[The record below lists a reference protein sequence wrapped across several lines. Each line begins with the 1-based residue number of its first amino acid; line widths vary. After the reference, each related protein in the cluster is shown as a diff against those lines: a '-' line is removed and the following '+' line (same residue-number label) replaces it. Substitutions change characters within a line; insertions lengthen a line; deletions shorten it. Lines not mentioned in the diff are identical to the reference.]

1 VEEIGILALST
12 RCVMLRSL
20 VFHSALWTK
29 TPAVSLQQATTTFT
43 YRSTT
48 FVSTWGYYLL
58 SGYNNVI
65 IKRHKSSTKKG
76 KGEIPRKG
84 SNASAGNSTNNDPQ
98 EGYSSSPPPSSSSS
112 AAASSPSFPPAP
124 LDSNESVMDWNVVQ
138 DRFRELQVPGASL
151 PDFVYT
157 EQYCSITLPVQNK
170 VKRSTLVLYFAEKAI
185 ETGLLVRA
193 SDLDISFR
201 SCTKNGASLVVGS
214 SFQVDIWGEENGNFP
229 TNIRYHK
236 QTPYLLKKELDIL
249 LNAYEACHST
259 EAFNVVTNLDIYDTL
274 GKYLQR
280 LESKVHSLFPNV
292 KKTRLEEDE
301 DNTDSFD
308 RIEKLERKVTKHGAS
323 LFFPE
328 ESYSWDMLA
337 GYRSQ
342 KEKIEEAVVLPLVHR
357 DIFEKVSCSVRK
369 SYRSP
374 IPKAVLLEGPPG
386 TGKTTVAKIL
396 ASRGNIPLV
405 HVTMEAITSKW
416 YGDSEKKLSKLL
428 QVSNE
433 YGPCFVFL
441 DEIDSFLGDRSSM
454 HEATR
459 RTLSVLL
466 RHLDGLT
473 SSLNK
478 SILIAA
484 TNRKNDLDAALLSR
498 FDETIHFELP
508 DIDTRAEIIHLY
520 ATHLSQEDLYSLAS
534 MSKEF
539 SGRNISDAC
548 KEVER
553 SWATKIVK
561 GEQKLETLPP
571 AEEYL
576 KVFSRRQA
584 NNTKVSSLRTEE
596 E

>member
-1 VEEIGILALST
+1 
-12 RCVMLRSL
+12 MLRSL
-20 VFHSALWTK
+20 VRHSTVFKGTCTIASFQKAAKFSHHSNTFMSTLGY
-29 TPAVSLQQATTTFT
+29 LQ
-43 YRSTT
+43 SK
-48 FVSTWGYYLL
+48 SYLF
-58 SGYNNVI
+58 
-65 IKRHKSSTKKG
+65 IKRNKSSSKRGKMDAPKKG
-76 KGEIPRKG
+76 
-84 SNASAGNSTNNDPQ
+84 NNHPVVTSDSSSC
-98 EGYSSSPPPSSSSS
+98 EGYSSSDAPPP
-112 AAASSPSFPPAP
+112 APPPPAP
-124 LDSNESVMDWNVVQ
+124 LDSDETVMDWDVVEE
-138 DRFRELQVPGASL
+138 RFRELQAQVPGASL
-151 PDFVYT
+151 PAFVRT
-157 EQYCSITLPVQNK
+157 QQHCSITLPIQNK

-185 ETGLLVRA
+185 ETGLLLRA

-201 SCTKNGASLVVGS
+201 TCTKNGASVVVRS
-214 SFQVDIWGEENGNFP
+214 SFRVDIWGEENDSFP
-229 TNIRYHK
+229 NNIRYEK
-236 QTPYLLKKELDIL
+236 QAPFLVKKELDML

-259 EAFNVVTNLDIYDTL
+259 EAFNVVTHLDIYDTL

-280 LESKVHSLFPNV
+280 LESKVHSLLPNV
-292 KKTRLEEDE
+292 KSRTRLEEDE
-301 DNTDSFD
+301 DEESISSFD
-308 RIEKLERKVTKHGAS
+308 RIEKLERKVSRYGAS
-323 LFFPE
+323 IFFPE
-328 ESYSWDMLA
+328 DSFSWDMLA
-337 GYRSQ
+337 GYRTQ

-374 IPKAVLLEGPPG
+374 IPKAVLFEGPPG

-428 QVSNE
+428 QVSND

-473 SSLNK
+473 SQNK

-498 FDETIHFELP
+498 FDEIIHFELP

-520 ATHLSQEDLYSLAS
+520 ATHLPREALYTLAS
-534 MSKEF
+534 MGKEF
-539 SGRNISDAC
+539 SGRTISDAC

-553 SWATKIVK
+553 MWAAKIVR
-561 GEQKLETLPP
+561 GEQKLDTLPSL
-571 AEEYL
+571 EEYL

-584 NNTKVSSLRTEE
+584 NVDSVVSFREE
-596 E
+596 